1 MGLVATEL
9 CWKFLDSVSESKS
22 PSAFLGFYEAVRH
35 AAIDDHLVC
44 SNDNLS
50 TSKSQ
55 LWEQI
60 MIGIG
65 KSLGRHPN
73 IIPSVGHTISIQGE
87 TWQVFLDATAI
98 PHLKAAVVENTS
110 IKGVEA
116 AHRFRIV
123 LQLVKQGE
131 IDFCKIEQ
139 NQLFGKTWEL
149 YLFCK
154 IQKLRLLRKSFSM
167 LAYRNQPVLLV
178 PDRAFSDLTNALPN
192 MTTLKQEEKN
202 IRAFMDECDQIFMKH
217 IGLDGLTGY
226 LGQCGLSPKEF
237 LRAQKPSLFGTR
249 T

>member
-73 IIPSVGHTISIQGE
+73 IIPSVGHTISIQ
-87 TWQVFLDATAI
+87 
-98 PHLKAAVVENTS
+98 
-110 IKGVEA
+110 VEA